1 MYIYIYSNIYINY
14 YVMNIHQNH
23 HPLQQ
28 DSHTFSDDYGTRC
41 KALHRTFK
49 PEIRPVAAA
58 SPRRQSGK
66 LGMGQPATYEFTIW
80 LREEPSTNQL
90 WLKGS

>member
-1 MYIYIYSNIYINY
+1 MYIYIFTVIYIDINY

-66 LGMGQPATYEFTIW
+66 LGMGQPATYEFTI
-80 LREEPSTNQL
+80 
-90 WLKGS
+90 